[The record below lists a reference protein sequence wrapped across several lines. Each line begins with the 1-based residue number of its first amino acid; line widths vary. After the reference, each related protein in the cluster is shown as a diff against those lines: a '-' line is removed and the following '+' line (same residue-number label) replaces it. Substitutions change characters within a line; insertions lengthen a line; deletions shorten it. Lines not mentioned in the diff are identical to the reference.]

1 MHNESNKTNGI
12 NELAAIARR
21 AETARLAPAAR
32 ARILAETRRA
42 PGAMARLA
50 ALWGLSG
57 QLVAAAALLAL
68 LVLPA
73 VMQRGADMPATPGR
87 RADKLDLS
95 VHMRADGAVV
105 LEWNNG
111 GAVHTVRKA
120 GSREDLAK
128 VNAIEVQGGRFTDAA
143 GPVSGGP
150 DIVFYQVD

>member
-1 MHNESNKTNGI
+1 
-12 NELAAIARR
+12 
-21 AETARLAPAAR
+21 
-32 ARILAETRRA
+32 
-42 PGAMARLA
+42 MARLA

-73 VMQRGADMPATPGR
+73 VMQRGVETSATPAPGG
-87 RADKLDLS
+87 KLDLS
-95 VHMRADGAVV
+95 VHA
-105 LEWNNG
+105 G
-111 GAVHTVRKA
+111 GQLRSFWSGTA
-120 GSREDLAK
+120 GVPCTRCARPGHGRNLAK